1 LVKVAAV
8 LAALLHLQRA
18 VVVEV
23 LAVLLELG
31 VIILVF
37 LVVVHMAAAE
47 HLED

>member
-1 LVKVAAV
+1 LVKVATV
-8 LAALLHLQRA
+8 LAALLRLQRE

-47 HLED
+47 HPED

>member
-1 LVKVAAV
+1 LVKVATV
-8 LAALLHLQRA
+8 LAVILHLQRA
-18 VVVEV
+18 EAVVV